1 MYGKMKE
8 HLSKSIA
15 EIKEA
20 GLYKEERL
28 IESAQ
33 QAAITVKGKEVLN
46 FCANN
51 YLGLSNHPRLIEGAK
66 RMMDRRGFGM
76 SSVRFICGTQDAHKE
91 LEQAISNYFQTEDT
105 ILYAACFDANGGVFE
120 PLFTDEDAI
129 ISDALNHAS
138 IIDGVRLC
146 KAKRYRYQNA
156 DMADLERCLQEAQQ
170 QRFRIIVTDGVFSM
184 DGNVAPMDQICDLA
198 EKYDALVMVDES
210 HSAGVVGATG
220 HGVSEL
226 CKTYG
231 RVDIYTG
238 TLGKAF
244 GGALG
249 GFTTGRKEIID
260 MLRQRS
266 RPYLF
271 SNSLAPCIIGASIE
285 VFKMLAESNELH
297 DKLVDNVNYFRDKM
311 MAAGFDIKPT
321 QSAICAVMLY
331 DAKLSQVYA
340 SRMLDEGIYVTGFYY
355 PVVPQEQARIR
366 VQISAGHNREQLDKC
381 IAAFIKVGKEL
392 GIEKHLSSHVARHT
406 FISNLVQHNVPYTE
420 IAKLAGHDSTA
431 MIIKVYAHAIQ
442 DEEQTFNYVSNLY
455 T

>member
-120 PLFTDEDAI
+120 PLFTEEDAI

-184 DGNVAPMDQICDLA
+184 DGNVAPIDKICDLA

-249 GFTTGRKEIID
+249 GFTTGRKEIIE

-271 SNSLAPCIIGASIE
+271 SNSLAPCIIGASLE
-285 VFKMLAESNELH
+285 VFKMLKESNALH
-297 DKLVDNVNYFRDKM
+297 DQLVENVNYFRDHM
-311 MAAGFDIKPT
+311 LAAGFDIKPT

-340 SRMLDEGIYVTGFYY
+340 AKLLEEGIYVTGFYY
-355 PVVPQEQARIR
+355 PVVPKGQARIR

-392 GIEKHLSSHVARHT
+392 GVLK
-406 FISNLVQHNVPYTE
+406 
-420 IAKLAGHDSTA
+420 
-431 MIIKVYAHAIQ
+431 
-442 DEEQTFNYVSNLY
+442 
-455 T
+455 

>member
-8 HLSKSIA
+8 HLSKTLA
-15 EIKEA
+15 EIREA

-28 IESAQ
+28 IESSQSASIQ
-33 QAAITVKGKEVLN
+33 VAGKEVLN

-51 YLGLSNHPRLIEGAK
+51 YLGLANDPRLVNASAAMMAK
-66 RMMDRRGFGM
+66 RGFGM
-76 SSVRFICGTQDAHKE
+76 ASVRFICGTQDIHKQ
-91 LEQAISNYFQTEDT
+91 LENAISEYFHTEDT

-120 PLFTDEDAI
+120 PLLTDEDAI
-129 ISDALNHAS
+129 ISDTLNHAS

-146 KAKRYRYQNA
+146 KAKRYRYANA
-156 DMADLERCLQEAQQ
+156 DMADLERCLQEAQA

-184 DGNVAPMDQICDLA
+184 DGNVAPVDKICELA

-226 CKTYG
+226 TNTYG
-231 RVDIYTG
+231 KVDIYTG

-244 GGALG
+244 GGAMG

-260 MLRQRS
+260 LLSQRS

-271 SNSLAPCIIGASIE
+271 SNSLAPCIIGASLE
-285 VFKMLAESNELH
+285 VFRILKESNELH
-297 DKLVDNVNYFRDKM
+297 DKLVENVNYFRDKM

-331 DAKLSQVYA
+331 DAKLSQVFA
-340 SRMLDEGIYVTGFYY
+340 AKMQEEGIYVTGFYY
-355 PVVPQEQARIR
+355 PVVPKDQARIR
-366 VQISAGHNREQLDKC
+366 VQISAAHDKGQLDKC

-392 GIEKHLSSHVARHT
+392 GVLK
-406 FISNLVQHNVPYTE
+406 
-420 IAKLAGHDSTA
+420 
-431 MIIKVYAHAIQ
+431 
-442 DEEQTFNYVSNLY
+442 
-455 T
+455 